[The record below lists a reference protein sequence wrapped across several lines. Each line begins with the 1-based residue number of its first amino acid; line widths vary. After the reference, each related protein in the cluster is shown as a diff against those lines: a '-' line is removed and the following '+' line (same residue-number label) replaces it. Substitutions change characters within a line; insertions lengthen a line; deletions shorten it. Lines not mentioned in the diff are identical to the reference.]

1 MVVNLLNIE
10 ATLRRLEDMG
20 LRIEKLLQPQK
31 REPRTVKLTDAE
43 WLDSMTRM
51 YPQFDV
57 PALLRDCEAHYVSK
71 GQVMTRAKG
80 AAWLKRQVE
89 WDKPVTV
96 PAKKGG
102 LVL

>member
-1 MVVNLLNIE
+1 
-10 ATLRRLEDMG
+10 
-20 LRIEKLLQPQK
+20 
-31 REPRTVKLTDAE
+31 
-43 WLDSMTRM
+43 
-51 YPQFDV
+51 
-57 PALLRDCEAHYVSK
+57 VSK

-89 WDKPVTV
+89 WDKPVAV